1 MEKLKK
7 CILLL
12 SIFSSVLYA
21 KDIDLKKE
29 AKRQE
34 IVNIQRMY
42 KDDIY
47 KIYVSPLKQT
57 VITFGSEIVEY
68 SETGNNIAFH
78 TIDDTNNV
86 RIKPVD
92 ENTETDLV
100 VKTNEDLYYFKVF
113 SQYGM
118 HNPMINFLY
127 PQKEYTKKQRINQ
140 REEQVAKASLSEL
153 NFNYRISRKKSWTPT
168 QIFDDG
174 IKTFFYMP
182 KKIQEVPALL
192 IKDDDGT
199 LSTVT
204 FRIDETE
211 NGTKYYVI
219 DRLFKEGVLILGKTK
234 VFIKNKGYKY

>member
-1 MEKLKK
+1 MKK
-7 CILLL
+7 YILLL
-12 SIFSSVLYA
+12 LIFSSIGYA
-21 KDIDLKKE
+21 KDINLVKE

-34 IVNIQRMY
+34 VVNIQRMD
-42 KDDIY
+42 KNDIY

-57 VITFGSEIVEY
+57 IITFGSEIVEY

-78 TIDDTNNV
+78 TIDDLNNV

-100 VKTNEDLYYFKVF
+100 VKTNEDLYYFKVS

-118 HNPMINFLY
+118 YNPMINFLY
-127 PQKEYTKKQRINQ
+127 PQKEWTKKQRINN
-140 REEQVAKASLSEL
+140 REEEIAKASLNEL
-153 NFNYRISRKKSWTPT
+153 NFDYRISKRKSWTPT

-174 IKTFFYMP
+174 TKTFFYMP

-211 NGTKYYVI
+211 NGTKYYIV
-219 DRLFKEGVLILGKTK
+219 DRLFKEAVLILGKTK
-234 VFIKNKGYKY
+234 VFIKNKAYKY